1 MSDLWAVLAMLLTEA
16 WLCTMKSSMA
26 KHMTGYKNRL
36 LQESTVAP
44 VLARGVEQAVA
55 AVPAEYKKEWMGS
68 WGSLSQGL
76 QLSK

>member
-1 MSDLWAVLAMLLTEA
+1 MSLLIGGICYGLGQLQQEDA
-16 WLCTMKSSMA
+16 
-26 KHMTGYKNRL
+26 NRL

-44 VLARGVEQAVA
+44 VLARGVEQVVA